1 MSNGR
6 KSFSDI
12 ATRLSRRLFPVRGL
26 AAAAAILF
34 VIGTA
39 GFLSVEYIKH
49 NAWLVVEDTL
59 AGLRDSSMVNA
70 NLIESFNSMVLLNM
84 ADTPAE
90 RQHCRED
97 FQRYNDE
104 VSAFVTAYS
113 GSIFTGEDQANYQR
127 LLACREE
134 YLKIHRQ
141 IFDLVDA
148 GKYSEA
154 KQLFRVS
161 FMPVYM
167 NYKAAAGR
175 VMKYNEDEGKSRGKI
190 ILQVCTVTQFFI
202 AGAGIVLFGMGF
214 LLGLFR

>member
-1 MSNGR
+1 MSSGR

-12 ATRLSRRLFPVRGL
+12 AKRLSRRLFPVRGL
-26 AAAAAILF
+26 ATAAVILL

-39 GFLSVEYIKH
+39 GFLSVEHIKR

-59 AGLRDSSMVNA
+59 VGLRDSSMVNA
-70 NLIESFNSMVLLNM
+70 DLVESFNSMVLLNM

-97 FQRYNDE
+97 FQRYNVE

-113 GSIFTGEDQANYQR
+113 DSIFTGEDQANYQH
-127 LLACREE
+127 LLACRRE

-148 GKYSEA
+148 GKYFDA
-154 KQLFRVS
+154 KQLFQTS
-161 FMPVYM
+161 FMPAYM
-167 NYKAAAGR
+167 DYKAAASR
-175 VMKYNEDEGKSRGKI
+175 VMKYNADEGKSRGEI

-202 AGAGIVLFGMGF
+202 AGAGIVLFAMGF